1 MFSKESIKYFLPFF
15 ALLWMSV
22 AHAEQQRIPIFI
34 SVANGIADLNKS
46 GFDNPLAYNL
56 KAGMEFKWVSV
67 AVGYLYMD
75 KFKFRNTSD
84 TSVGVKG
91 ITLSV
96 EKPIQLRRR
105 FFVDLI
111 GGLYHW
117 DASSKFLGR
126 EVGSD
131 KGTNVFVGVA
141 PRIQFGRHF
150 SLFLG
155 AEQYFDVSGS
165 DIARADIGVSFKF

>member
-1 MFSKESIKYFLPFF
+1 MLSKNFIKHFLPFI

-22 AHAEQQRIPIFI
+22 AHAEEQRIPIFI
-34 SVANGIADLNKS
+34 SLSNGIADLNKS
-46 GFDNPLAYNL
+46 GFDNPVAFSL

-67 AVGYLYMD
+67 AAGYLYMD
-75 KFKFRNTSD
+75 KFNFKNTSD
-84 TSVGVKG
+84 TNVGVKG
-91 ITLSV
+91 ITLSM

-105 FFVDLI
+105 FFIDLM

-117 DASSKFLGR
+117 DASSKFLGH

-131 KGTNVFVGVA
+131 KGTNLFVGIA

-165 DIARADIGVSFKF
+165 DIARADIGVSWKF